1 MTLRPVSGSNVIDA
15 HPSHQ
20 AFLKVL
26 AGALW
31 EKVWIAAGNVSEV
44 AANAHWGGLG
54 FAKSA
59 LPALEWPKAQHLA
72 QYFSICAIDY
82 SKKDL
87 RLKAKRPSRQIE
99 NFVAGFCLA
108 FDDVGTKYAAAD
120 IVAFM
125 GGPPTAALTSST
137 GNEQWFY
144 RLQVPCLDAI
154 RYKAAHVALGLRK
167 LTDAGGINPVRY
179 MRLPGGING
188 KPAYGEDPSKH
199 PVVKL
204 TVWNP
209 NVSVEPGFFD
219 ALVDEGLASP
229 AMVTSSTG
237 SSCADLSNPD
247 PVLRQLMELGWVRGA
262 DQSDAGAVQIR
273 CPFVAEHT
281 GGEVSGT
288 KYLGGGRVFC
298 HHGHCFERN
307 GWGRRRGEFRAE
319 IDRVFKDQVLGP
331 AGETVNGWRG
341 GLWFGSGFQS
351 AEVEKMGDVN
361 VSVMKQSKDPK
372 LRNAAAMAMASGGGG
387 GGENGN
393 GANSEDNPFEMGG
406 SSGGGGGG
414 GGGGSGQGDSG
425 QSEEGTE
432 QETEH
437 VQRPP
442 SSKGGLPLGYEWLR
456 GLGFEAFKAEF
467 VYALEQEVF
476 VCRRLKTTL
485 SPTQFNALGSHAAGG
500 YSFGGKKS
508 AAARFLDP
516 PDLSRGEAPGTV
528 VDALTWQPG
537 KGEVVRDGNRVEFN
551 TWRPGGLALPASGSV
566 ADADVARWLAHVA
579 FVFDGDPAAMSV
591 FLDWCAWLLSRP
603 GVKVNWCP
611 VLCGDQGTGKD
622 LMLWPLIEFL
632 GDHNVGTV
640 NAHELAGS
648 FNAGWVQS
656 QLIVFNELATLE
668 RQALSDKLKPLI
680 AAPPKT
686 LTVTQKFVPSWNIP
700 NVAVTFGMTNRP
712 DGLLIENSDRRL
724 WVFISS
730 AKPKS
735 PEYYRA
741 LVAWYRAGGAAKV
754 ARWLLDRGVSQW
766 FDPGRCPDDVLGH
779 KEEMRHEGRTAVMHF
794 LVEQL
799 AKEGGEFAGD
809 VVVFARQLL
818 ELGQRSSTPRGVSAG
833 INQKSVTAAFREAG
847 FVKMGQMRIGSG
859 FESVWI
865 RGGASEADAKGALD
879 EKRKA
884 AAARETPP

>member
-1 MTLRPVSGSNVIDA
+1 MTLRPVSGSNVIEA
-15 HPSHQ
+15 QPSHQ

-44 AANAHWGGLG
+44 AADAHWGGLG

-82 SKKDL
+82 SAKDK

-144 RLQVPCLDAI
+144 RLLVPCLDPI

-188 KPAYGEDPSKH
+188 KPVWGEDPSKH

-204 TVWNP
+204 TEWKPHVA
-209 NVSVEPGFFD
+209 VEPAFFD

-237 SSCADLSNPD
+237 SSCADMNDPD
-247 PVLRQLMELGWVRGA
+247 PVLRQLMELGWVIGP
-262 DQSDAGAVQIR
+262 DQSDPGAVHIR

-281 GGEVSGT
+281 SGVVSGT

-307 GWGRRRGEFRAE
+307 GWGSRRGEFRAE
-319 IDRVFKDQVLGP
+319 IDRAFEDQVLGP
-331 AGETVNGWRG
+331 AGQTVNGWRG
-341 GLWFGSGFQS
+341 GLWFGSGSHS
-351 AEVEKMGDVN
+351 AEVEKMGNVN
-361 VSVMKQSKDPK
+361 VGVLKKSKDPK
-372 LRNAAAMAMASGGGG
+372 LRNAVAMASVDVDVDEDGAVRA
-387 GGENGN
+387 
-393 GANSEDNPFEMGG
+393 GANYEDNLFEL
-406 SSGGGGGG
+406 
-414 GGGGSGQGDSG
+414 GGSGQGGSG
-425 QSEEGTE
+425 QGTE
-432 QETEH
+432 QETEQ

-442 SSKGGLPLGYEWLR
+442 KSKRGFPLGYEWLR

-467 VYALEQEVF
+467 AYALEQEVF

-485 SPTQFNALGSHAAGG
+485 SPTQFNALGSHAVGG
-500 YSFGGKKS
+500 HSFGGKKS

-516 PDLSRGEAPGTV
+516 PDVSRGEAAGTV
-528 VDALTWQPG
+528 VDALTWRPG
-537 KGEVVRDGNRVEFN
+537 EGEIVRDGNRVEFN

-566 ADADVARWLAHVA
+566 SDADVARWLAHVA
-579 FVFDGDPAAMSV
+579 FVFDGDPSAMSV
-591 FLDWCAWLLSRP
+591 FLDWCAWLVGRP
-603 GVKVNWCP
+603 GVKINWCP

-686 LTVTQKFVPSWNIP
+686 LTVTQKFQPSWNIP
-700 NVAVTFGMTNRP
+700 NVAITFGMTNRP

-735 PEYYRA
+735 PDYYRE

-799 AKEGGEFAGD
+799 AKEGGEFAGE
-809 VVVFARQLL
+809 VVVFARQMLD
-818 ELGQRSSTPRGVSAG
+818 LGQRSSTPRGVAGG
-833 INQKSVTAAFREAG
+833 INHKSVTAAFREAK

-859 FESVWI
+859 FESVWV
-865 RGGASEADAKGALD
+865 RSGVSEADVQVALG

-884 AAARETPP
+884 ATARESPP